1 MWIQKDKLTK
11 ETSWNEV
18 SDWVVIDGV
27 LWVEIQE
34 EVRDVCIVR
43 CDKKLPMHP

>member
-1 MWIQKDKLTK
+1 MWIQKDKLIK
-11 ETSWNEV
+11 KTSWDEV

-34 EVRDVCIVR
+34 KEVSELCIVR
-43 CDKKLPMHP
+43 C

>member
-11 ETSWNEV
+11 EISRNEV

-27 LWVEIQE
+27 LWVEITKK
-34 EVRDVCIVR
+34 EVRDVCIAR
-43 CDKKLPMHP
+43 C

>member
-1 MWIQKDKLTK
+1 MWIQKDKLIK

-34 EVRDVCIVR
+34 KEVREECIVQ
-43 CDKKLPMHP
+43 C

>member
-1 MWIQKDKLTK
+1 MWIRKDKLIK
-11 ETSWNEV
+11 ETSWDEV

-34 EVRDVCIVR
+34 KEVSEVCIAR
-43 CDKKLPMHP
+43 C

>member
-18 SDWVVIDGV
+18 LDWVVIDGV
-27 LWVEIQE
+27 LWVEIAK
-34 EVRDVCIVR
+34 EVIDACIVR
-43 CDKKLPMHP
+43 C

>member
-1 MWIQKDKLTK
+1 MWIQKNKLTEK
-11 ETSWNEV
+11 ISWNGV

-34 EVRDVCIVR
+34 KEVKRSTI
-43 CDKKLPMHP
+43 KKM